1 MKWGIYRGE
10 KKKNRVQFVA
20 KPLIKKLGNKT
31 EKGRV
36 Y

>member
-10 KKKNRVQFVA
+10 KKNRVQFVA